1 MGVQREVRNF
11 CHRGE
16 CNCGGGADDAAGG
29 GCMTY
34 TCTTC
39 GARMDAPGRYVIAA
53 RGYYWHLPCTTMQAG
68 MVGFPSDGMLIPA
81 TILHRDNEEKEEVT
95 PE

>member
-1 MGVQREVRNF
+1 
-11 CHRGE
+11 
-16 CNCGGGADDAAGG
+16 
-29 GCMTY
+29 MTY
-34 TCTTC
+34 TCATC
-39 GARMDAPGRYVIAA
+39 GATMTAPDANVIAD

-68 MVGFPSDGMLIPA
+68 MVGFPSDGKLIPA